1 MRPFL
6 YLYAALLGLSGCVTR
21 SQSPVTGTADAGL
34 RRMPGQT
41 SDYYVDQRAGTAPY
55 SRKLLPD
62 PTNGLGSTN
71 DPNIRVTDIQLTDQY
86 TILHMVFKIDP
97 TRDWSVTSSQISIQ
111 PKTKLIAVNK
121 LKSYELI
128 KAEGITLSP
137 DYTEVHPNKEVQ
149 FLLYFPR
156 LDKGIEEFNM
166 YECAD
171 TAEQTCWNVRGM
183 HVVNP

>member
-1 MRPFL
+1 MRPIF
-6 YLYAALLGLSGCVTR
+6 YLYAALLGMSGCAPR
-21 SQSPVTGTADAGL
+21 PQSPVTGVTDTGMSRPAG
-34 RRMPGQT
+34 QH
-41 SDYYVDQRAGTAPY
+41 DEYYVAQRSGPASY

-62 PTNGLGSTN
+62 PTNGLGSTS

-97 TRDWSVTSSQISIQ
+97 NRDWSVTSSQISIQ

-137 DYTEVHPNKEVQ
+137 DYTEVHANKEVQ
-149 FLLYFPR
+149 FRLYFPR
-156 LDKGIEEFNM
+156 LDKGIEEINM

-183 HVVNP
+183 HIVNP